1 MPSIVNYTLQRQ
13 SENLAIVAAACSLRR
28 YLRQLLKHK
37 EIHFAV
43 MLHVPE
49 PGDCFIYEEAC
60 RLLFNVDRDFETER
74 EVMTAVY
81 GSRSFD
87 TSPQT
92 LIANISAQ
100 RQTVICNDGHRA
112 VNEDVRLVLDLE
124 IEIAR
129 PSATHFLAASR
140 SVAGFRLSADDAR
153 FLAEHPLRSVRL
165 ATHRRRSMNRIRKAL
180 SPSPEVVSQETS
192 PEVPPVP
199 VTLDR
204 LSGFGEAA
212 KWGIELACDLADWKE
227 GKLNWEDIDKGVLL
241 SGPPG
246 VGKTM
251 YARALANTCG
261 VNLFLESA
269 ARWQSKGHLGDMLN
283 EMRRVF
289 TAAANARPSIVFLD
303 EFDSFGSRD
312 SGDSG
317 YNHDYKTQ
325 VINAL
330 LECLSPSE
338 GREGVIVV
346 GATNRPD
353 AIDRALLRP
362 GRLEKIITIPLP
374 DAQARAAILRHHLG
388 VGDELDMT
396 IAMRHTKGWSGADL
410 EKLARDAKRNA
421 RRRAGQTVTDADILN
436 AMPPVRSFTAE
447 ERFRIA
453 LHEVGHAL
461 VGTILNVG
469 NLVGIRID
477 TWRSEKSSG
486 MSVGAASFDSL
497 LPMQPLE
504 SDFEG
509 LISMLLG
516 GVVAERLV
524 LGGHSAAAGGDASS
538 DLPRIT
544 ALATMMENMFGFGDH
559 MLADA
564 TDSNSLTNIGALP
577 ANVGLAVRARVDAC
591 FRRTMGLLEPRTHV
605 LVSVAH
611 SLAEEEEMT
620 SSRFLKLVAD
630 VERRHE
636 SCGIPKGG
644 SAMSGAASP
653 PPTSSKNTGLENM
666 ISFEAE
672 LAGGQS
678 RPSLRPRKVAR
689 GAGGPKPRKK
699 VEFIKSS
706 NDDRDK

>member
-1 MPSIVNYTLQRQ
+1 MPSVVNYTIQRQ

-37 EIHFAV
+37 DIHFAV
-43 MLHVPE
+43 MLNVPE

-60 RLLFNVDRDFETER
+60 RLLFNVDKDFDTER

-81 GSRSFD
+81 GSRFFD

-92 LIANISAQ
+92 LIANISTQ
-100 RQTVICNDGHRA
+100 RQTVICNDGRKP

-124 IEIAR
+124 IEIA
-129 PSATHFLAASR
+129 PPTATHFLAASR

-165 ATHRRRSMNRIRKAL
+165 ATHRRRSMNRIRKVL
-180 SPSPEVVSQETS
+180 SPSPELVPEEVS
-192 PEVPPVP
+192 PEFPAEP

-212 KWGIELACDLADWKE
+212 KWGIELACDLADWRE
-227 GKLNWEDIDKGVLL
+227 GKLEWEDIDKGVLL

-251 YARALANTCG
+251 YARALANTCRA
-261 VNLFLESA
+261 NLFLESA

-289 TAAANARPSIVFLD
+289 AAAANARPSIVFLD

-312 SGDSG
+312 TGDSG
-317 YNHDYKTQ
+317 HSHDYKTQ

-362 GRLEKIITIPLP
+362 GRLERIITIPLP
-374 DAQARAAILRHHLG
+374 DAQARTAILCHHLRA
-388 VGDELDMT
+388 GDELDVT
-396 IAMRHTKGWSGADL
+396 IAMKHTKGWSGADL

-421 RRRAGQTVTDADILN
+421 RRRAGQTVTDADILS
-436 AMPPVRSFTAE
+436 AMPPIQLFTAE

-453 LHEVGHAL
+453 LHEVGHAI
-461 VGTILNVG
+461 VGTMLNIG
-469 NLVGIRID
+469 NLLGIRID
-477 TWRSEKSSG
+477 TWLSDKSAGISA
-486 MSVGAASFDSL
+486 GAASFDSL

-524 LGGHSAAAGGDASS
+524 LGGHSAGAGGNPSS
-538 DLPRIT
+538 DLPRVT
-544 ALATMMENMFGFGDH
+544 AIATMMENMFGFGDH
-559 MLADA
+559 LLADA
-564 TDSNSLTNIGALP
+564 TEANALTNIGALP
-577 ANVGLAVRARVDAC
+577 ANVGLAVKARVDKC
-591 FRRTMGLLEPRTHV
+591 YQQTTGLLEPRIQV
-605 LVSVAH
+605 LISVANT
-611 SLAEEEEMT
+611 LAEEEEMT
-620 SSRFLKLVAD
+620 TARFLD
-630 VERRHE
+630 VL
-636 SCGIPKGG
+636 
-644 SAMSGAASP
+644 A
-653 PPTSSKNTGLENM
+653 
-666 ISFEAE
+666 EAE
-672 LAGGQS
+672 RKYELGAS
-678 RPSLRPRKVAR
+678 REAVIR
-689 GAGGPKPRKK
+689 
-699 VEFIKSS
+699 
-706 NDDRDK
+706 

>member
-1 MPSIVNYTLQRQ
+1 MPSVVNYTLQRQ

-37 EIHFAV
+37 DIHFAV

-60 RLLFNVDRDFETER
+60 RLLFNVDKDFDMER

-81 GSRSFD
+81 GSSSFD
-87 TSPQT
+87 TSPQA

-100 RQTVICNDGHRA
+100 RQTLICNDGRKP

-124 IEIAR
+124 IEISP

-140 SVAGFRLSADDAR
+140 SVTGFRLSEDDAR
-153 FLAEHPLRSVRL
+153 FLAEHSLRSVRL
-165 ATHRRRSMNRIRKAL
+165 ATHRRRSMNRIRKVL
-180 SPSPEVVSQETS
+180 SPVPDEMPEADPPEGNQE
-192 PEVPPVP
+192 PI
-199 VTLDR
+199 TLDK

-212 KWGIELACDLADWKE
+212 KWGIELACDLADWRE
-227 GKLNWEDIDKGVLL
+227 GRIDWDDIDKGVLL

-283 EMRRVF
+283 EMRRAF
-289 TAAANARPSIVFLD
+289 AAAAKARPSIVFLD

-312 SGDSG
+312 IGDSG
-317 YNHDYKTQ
+317 YSHDYKTQ

-362 GRLEKIITIPLP
+362 GRLEKVITIPLP
-374 DAQARAAILRHHLG
+374 DAQARTAILRHHLG
-388 VGDELDMT
+388 AADGIDMT
-396 IAMRHTKGWSGADL
+396 SAVKHTDGWSGADL

-421 RRRAGQTVTDADILN
+421 RRRAGQTVTDADIRT
-436 AMPPVRSFTAE
+436 AMPPVRLFTAE
-447 ERFRIA
+447 ERFRVA
-453 LHEVGHAL
+453 LHEVGHAIT
-461 VGTILNVG
+461 GTMLKVG
-469 NLVGIRID
+469 NLTGIRID
-477 TWRSEKSSG
+477 AGPSNKSTRK
-486 MSVGAASFDSL
+486 SVGAASFDSL

-509 LISMLLG
+509 LICMLLG

-524 LGGHSAAAGGDASS
+524 LGGHSAGAGGDPSS
-538 DLPRIT
+538 DLPRVT
-544 ALATMMENMFGFGDH
+544 AIATMMENMFGYGDH

-564 TDSNSLTNIGALP
+564 TESTALTNFSALP
-577 ANVGLAVRARVDAC
+577 PNVGLAVKARVDRC
-591 FRRTMGLLEPRTHV
+591 YQQTMGLLEPRTHV
-605 LVSVAH
+605 LVTVANT
-611 SLAEEEEMT
+611 LMEEEEMT
-620 SSRFLKLVAD
+620 AARFLEVA
-630 VERRHE
+630 
-636 SCGIPKGG
+636 S
-644 SAMSGAASP
+644 
-653 PPTSSKNTGLENM
+653 
-666 ISFEAE
+666 EAE
-672 LAGGQS
+672 RTHEDGTS
-678 RPSLRPRKVAR
+678 RTAVSR
-689 GAGGPKPRKK
+689 
-699 VEFIKSS
+699 
-706 NDDRDK
+706 